1 MQGEVDSTPTYLTAI
16 LVISGLTFDVLTD
29 ATDVYNKQM
38 SLILMKVTL

>member
-1 MQGEVDSTPTYLTAI
+1 MQGEVDSTPTYLAAI
-16 LVISGLTFDVLTD
+16 LVISDLTFDVLTD